1 MVSMMFCIRDMD
13 KLKQDFRIERYHHIV
28 NGKCQKMLLGV
39 FFMFCLCIMIQPI
52 FAESIPYQAQETDG
66 KQVSLEDYKGK
77 AVMLNGWATWCT
89 DCKKEMPYLESLYQ
103 EFSTEGLTVIGV
115 STDNKFSDSK
125 VMAFAEQ
132 IGVTY
137 PIWRDPDDRFT
148 STFRAIGLPHTVL
161 FDRDGNVVHI
171 WKGAFE
177 PLSDETKHYV
187 NIALGNIK
195 DDLKQEQIQTISLV
209 VAFAAGLL
217 SFLSPCV
224 LPLVPVYATFIS
236 GLNIKESQDEK
247 TVVSGKTTLNQYKTI
262 TNGVLFV
269 SGFSIVFII
278 LGASVSYVSSFFAD
292 SSFWIEKIGG
302 IVVIIFGLHIAGLL
316 KIHRLERQ
324 MKFNV
329 MQKGKRIGPLVVGMS
344 FGAGWTPCIG
354 PILATILTLAASSS
368 SATTGTILLLV
379 YSLGLAIPFI
389 ICAVAID
396 RVMFILKK
404 LQRHMNLIEKISG
417 GLLIGVGILL
427 ISGSFSVL
435 NSIISKDITVNIIQN
450 DF

>member
-1 MVSMMFCIRDMD
+1 MKQSCYSKTTRNNNTFQKALLVLFFLFLVSI
-13 KLKQDFRIERYHHIV
+13 I
-28 NGKCQKMLLGV
+28 
-39 FFMFCLCIMIQPI
+39 IQPV
-52 FAESIPYQAQETDG
+52 FAENIQYQAQGTDG
-66 KQVSLEDYKGK
+66 KVVSLADYKGK

-89 DCKKEMPYLESLYQ
+89 ECKIEMPYLESLYQ
-103 EFSTEGLTVIGV
+103 EFSMEDFTVIGV
-115 STDNKFSDSK
+115 STDNKFSDGK
-125 VMAFAEQ
+125 VIAFAEQ
-132 IGVTY
+132 LGVTY

-161 FDRDGNVVHI
+161 FDRDGNVVHV
-171 WKGAFE
+171 WKGAFD
-177 PLSDETKHYV
+177 PISDETKHYV
-187 NIALGNIK
+187 DIALGNIK
-195 DDLKQEQIQTISLV
+195 EDFKPDQIQTISIA

-236 GLNIKESQDEK
+236 GLNIKEDVSENNLVSRK
-247 TVVSGKTTLNQYKTI
+247 TKLNQYKTI

-269 SGFSIVFII
+269 SGFSLVFII
-278 LGASVSYVSSFFAD
+278 LGASVSYVSSFFVD
-292 SSFWIEKIGG
+292 SSLWIERIGG

-316 KIHRLERQ
+316 KIPRLERQ

-329 MQKGKRIGPLVVGMS
+329 MQKGKKVGPLIVGMS

-368 SATTGTILLLV
+368 SASTGTMLLLV

-396 RVMFILKK
+396 RVMFILKR
-404 LQRHMNLIEKISG
+404 LQKHMNLIEKISG

-427 ISGSFSVL
+427 LSGSFSVL
-435 NSIISKDITVNIIQN
+435 NSAFSRDITTNIIQN
-450 DF
+450 DL

>member
-1 MVSMMFCIRDMD
+1 MEKISSIKKACHDEID
-13 KLKQDFRIERYHHIV
+13 IT
-28 NGKCQKMLLGV
+28 QKILFASV
-39 FFMFCLCIMIQPI
+39 FLFFVFTILDQPV
-52 FAESIPYQAQETDG
+52 FAYTIPYQAQGTDG
-66 KQVSLEDYKGK
+66 KQVNIIDYKGK
-77 AVMLNGWATWCT
+77 VVMLNGWATWCT
-89 DCKKEMPYLESLYQ
+89 DCKKEMPYLEKLHQ
-103 EFSTEGLTVIGV
+103 EFSAEGFTVIGV
-115 STDNKFSDSK
+115 STDNRFSDGK
-125 VMAFAEQ
+125 VIAFAKQ
-132 IGVTY
+132 LGVTY

-148 STFRAIGLPHTVL
+148 PTFRAIGLPHTVL
-161 FDRDGNVVHI
+161 FDRDGNVVHV

-195 DDLKQEQIQTISLV
+195 DNSKQEQIQTIGLA
-209 VAFAAGLL
+209 VAFVAGML

-236 GLNIKESQDEK
+236 GLNIKEGLSENNL
-247 TVVSGKTTLNQYKTI
+247 VSGRTKLNQYKTI

-269 SGFSIVFII
+269 SGFSLVFIV
-278 LGASVSYVSSFFAD
+278 LGASVAYISSFFVD
-292 SSFWIEKIGG
+292 SAFWIEKIGG
-302 IVVIIFGLHIAGLL
+302 IVVIVFGLHIAGLL
-316 KIHRLERQ
+316 KIPRLERQ

-329 MQKGKRIGPLVVGMS
+329 MQRGKRVGPLIVGMS

-368 SATTGTILLLV
+368 SAITGTTLLLV

-396 RVMFILKK
+396 RVMFILKR
-404 LQRHMNLIEKISG
+404 LQKHMNLIEKISG

-427 ISGSFSVL
+427 LSGSFSVL
-435 NSIISKDITVNIIQN
+435 NSVFSKDITSNIIQN
-450 DF
+450 DL

>member
-1 MVSMMFCIRDMD
+1 MKQLHYSENTRNKNTFQKVLLVLFFLFFVSIT
-13 KLKQDFRIERYHHIV
+13 
-28 NGKCQKMLLGV
+28 
-39 FFMFCLCIMIQPI
+39 IQPV
-52 FAESIPYQAQETDG
+52 FAEDIQYQYQAHGTDG
-66 KQVSLEDYKGK
+66 KVVSLADYKGK

-89 DCKKEMPYLESLYQ
+89 ECKIEMPYLESLYQ
-103 EFSTEGLTVIGV
+103 EFSVEDFTVIGV
-115 STDNKFSDSK
+115 STDNKFSDGK

-132 IGVTY
+132 LGVTY

-148 STFRAIGLPHTVL
+148 PTFRAIGLPHTVL
-161 FDRDGNVVHI
+161 FDRDGNVVHV
-171 WKGAFE
+171 WKGAFD
-177 PLSDETKHYV
+177 PISDETKHYV

-195 DDLKQEQIQTISLV
+195 EDFKPDQIQTISIA

-236 GLNIKESQDEK
+236 GLNIKEDVSENNLVSRK
-247 TVVSGKTTLNQYKTI
+247 TKLNQYKTI

-269 SGFSIVFII
+269 SGFSLVFII
-278 LGASVSYVSSFFAD
+278 LGASVSYVSSFFVD
-292 SSFWIEKIGG
+292 SSLWIERIGG
-302 IVVIIFGLHIAGLL
+302 VVVIIFGLHIAGLL
-316 KIHRLERQ
+316 KIPRLERQ

-329 MQKGKRIGPLVVGMS
+329 MQKSKKVGPLIVGMS

-368 SATTGTILLLV
+368 SASTGTMLLLV

-396 RVMFILKK
+396 RVMFILKR
-404 LQRHMNLIEKISG
+404 LQKHMNLIEKISG

-427 ISGSFSVL
+427 VSGSFSVL
-435 NSIISKDITVNIIQN
+435 NSAFSKDITTNIIQN
-450 DF
+450 DL

>member
-1 MVSMMFCIRDMD
+1 MKYKHCLQNAYSVKTNNISKVLFAS
-13 KLKQDFRIERYHHIV
+13 LF
-28 NGKCQKMLLGV
+28 L
-39 FFMFCLCIMIQPI
+39 FFLFAISQPV
-52 FAESIPYQAQETDG
+52 FAETIQYQATDTEG
-66 KQVSLEDYKGK
+66 TVVNISDYKGK

-89 DCKKEMPYLESLYQ
+89 ECKKEMPYLESLYQ
-103 EFSTEGLTVIGV
+103 EFSADGFTVIGV
-115 STDNKFSDSK
+115 STDNKFSDDK
-125 VMAFAEQ
+125 VLAFAEQ
-132 IGVTY
+132 LGVTY
-137 PIWRDPDDRFT
+137 TIWRDPDDRFT
-148 STFRAIGLPHTVL
+148 PTFRAIGLPHTVL
-161 FDRDGNVVHI
+161 FDRDGNVVQV
-171 WKGAFE
+171 WKGAFD
-177 PLSDETKHYV
+177 PLSDETKYYV

-195 DDLKQEQIQTISLV
+195 EDSKQEQIQTVSLV

-236 GLNIKESQDEK
+236 GLNIKESTAENN
-247 TVVSGKTTLNQYKTI
+247 VVSGKTTLNQYKTI
-262 TNGVLFV
+262 TNGILFV
-269 SGFSIVFII
+269 TGFSLVFII
-278 LGASVSYVSSFFAD
+278 LGTSVAYVSSFFTD

-302 IVVIIFGLHIAGLL
+302 VVVIVFGLHIAGLL
-316 KIHRLERQ
+316 KIPRLERQ

-329 MQKGKRIGPLVVGMS
+329 MQKGKRVGPLIVGMS

-368 SATTGTILLLV
+368 SAITGTTLLLV

-404 LQRHMNLIEKISG
+404 LQKRMNLIEKISG

-427 ISGSFSVL
+427 LSGSFSIL
-435 NSIISKDITVNIIQN
+435 NSAFSKDITTSIIQN
-450 DF
+450 DL